1 MEQFLVLDSRV
12 SVTWTCDYGLCLG
25 TKQLLLNTHPSQGHM
40 EEFKTKRTKNKYSTA
55 WSPTTALEIY
65 FEHPLTP
72 LSDHGKIS
80 YIIKQI
86 NVESKE

>member
-1 MEQFLVLDSRV
+1 
-12 SVTWTCDYGLCLG
+12 
-25 TKQLLLNTHPSQGHM
+25 M

>member
-1 MEQFLVLDSRV
+1 M
-12 SVTWTCDYGLCLG
+12 VT
-25 TKQLLLNTHPSQGHM
+25 
-40 EEFKTKRTKNKYSTA
+40 R
-55 WSPTTALEIY
+55 TTALEIY

-72 LSDHGKIS
+72 LSDHSKIS

>member
-1 MEQFLVLDSRV
+1 
-12 SVTWTCDYGLCLG
+12 
-25 TKQLLLNTHPSQGHM
+25 M
-40 EEFKTKRTKNKYSTA
+40 EEFKTEKGQKQIQNSMVTYNS
-55 WSPTTALEIY
+55 LGNLL
-65 FEHPLTP
+65 HPLTP